1 MRDDRAVDEKL
12 FNVVAEG
19 GPLHDVVQ
27 FVKEHEELEL
37 CFRGNSGNGNINIYY
52 KNHLVFRIRGT
63 SENPIVEISANQ
75 GRYTPNWREEYEK
88 LGLDLSVV
96 TVEKKNSNKNSSVEY
111 VYSYKIEQGDYVQII
126 PKTGKYDLEFW
137 NYSWSVLKGILDNYF
152 SVKQN
157 VDQYRKAF
165 GLETVRSKDLK
176 IEKQAQQ
183 RLFTKLNSCEKGFYF
198 YDLEYMQKGD
208 TSNNKNKPDA
218 LSIEY
223 INGVATSLVY
233 VEVKS
238 KTSSIGGNSGLEK
251 HLQGMYKY
259 INESKG
265 NGELKN
271 RLTEVQEILD
281 QYRKLE
287 IRPVPH
293 PFTEEEVQ
301 NLRKN
306 QKMMLVL
313 TDEAERDYKSKE
325 EARNKID
332 DQIYAARTD
341 NKIDIILYLE
351 NAAEQKV

>member
-1 MRDDRAVDEKL
+1 MRDNRAVDEKL

-19 GPLHDVVQ
+19 GPLHDVVR

-52 KNHLVFRIRGT
+52 KNHLVFKIRGT

-75 GRYTPNWREEYEK
+75 GRYTPDWHEEYEK
-88 LGLDLSVV
+88 LRLNLSVV
-96 TVEKKNSNKNSSVEY
+96 LDEEKNSC
-111 VYSYKIEQGDYVQII
+111 KIKQGDYVKIE
-126 PKTGKYDLEFW
+126 PENGKYDLEKFW
-137 NYSWSVLKGILDNYF
+137 NSSWSVLKGILDNYF
-152 SVKQN
+152 SAEQN
-157 VDQYRKAF
+157 VDQYRKDF
-165 GLETVRSKDLK
+165 GLGRDRLKDLK

-183 RLFTKLNSCEKGFYF
+183 RLFTKFNSCEKGFYF

-218 LSIEY
+218 LAIEY

-238 KTSSIGGNSGLEK
+238 KTGSIGGNSGLEK

-265 NGELKN
+265 NGDLKN
-271 RLTEVQEILD
+271 RLIEVQEILD

-306 QKMMLVL
+306 QKIMVVL
-313 TDEAERDYKSKE
+313 TDEAERDYKSDEKV
-325 EARNKID
+325 RKKID

-351 NAAEQKV
+351 NAAEQKM